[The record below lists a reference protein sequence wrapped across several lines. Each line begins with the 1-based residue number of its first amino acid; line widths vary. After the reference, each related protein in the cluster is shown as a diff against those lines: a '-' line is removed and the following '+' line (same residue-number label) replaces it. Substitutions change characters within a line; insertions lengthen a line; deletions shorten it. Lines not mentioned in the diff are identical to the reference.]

1 MTPNLQMASLSL
13 AGIRAV
19 AADAGCKV
27 SIPDS
32 DTDSVDGL
40 ILFDS
45 GRRPRLEFQAKATTR
60 DVLRGGDIHFPLPV
74 NNYNDLRV
82 VGPVVPRVL
91 IVLLM
96 PVEPERWLSQTSD
109 ALSLRHC
116 LYWHCI
122 EGEPD
127 KPNTNN
133 VTVVLPE
140 AQKFDKAQLHSL
152 MGKVERGEPLC

>member
-1 MTPNLQMASLSL
+1 MANLSL

-19 AADAGCKV
+19 AADARCKV
-27 SIPDS
+27 SVPDS

-40 ILFDS
+40 ILSDY
-45 GRRPRLEFQAKATTR
+45 GRRPRVEFQAKATTR
-60 DVLRGGDIHFPLPV
+60 DVLRADGIHFPLPV

-82 VGPVVPRVL
+82 VGPVVPRIL

-127 KPNTNN
+127 KPNMDS

-140 AQKFDKAQLHSL
+140 SQRFDKGQLRNM